1 MRKEPAIVLAS
12 VVSIFP
18 AILVASFGP
27 PESQYGLMIVAMNIS
42 VYLIV
47 STLVLAFL
55 PVILFNLGFR
65 SFRAYIFAAF
75 VSAALMSALV
85 LQVAEHWISGI
96 ATAVAVFSAFVLV
109 PVFENFSKKRTI
121 N

>member
-1 MRKEPAIVLAS
+1 MRKELAIVFAS
-12 VVSIFP
+12 VASIFP
-18 AILVASFGP
+18 ALLVASFGP

-55 PVILFNLGFR
+55 PVLLFNLGFR
-65 SFRAYIFAAF
+65 SFRAYIFAAL
-75 VSAALMSALV
+75 VCAALSCALV
-85 LQVAEHWISGI
+85 LHVAEHWINGI
-96 ATAVAVFSAFVLV
+96 ASAVAVFSAFVLV
-109 PVFENFSKKRTI
+109 PVIENFSKKRII